1 MTLQI
6 LSFYPIDHETLAP
19 VPNVTESEYFSKI
32 LEKDE
37 TPVITDLQGVHLKV
51 LTGHRGTVLYCAGDV
66 TVYRVNPTTYGGNG
80 MYAVPSPG
88 TEETV
93 EISTAHGRF
102 RGRLC
107 SVQMTCKCSDCTSRV
122 TRSWDRAC
130 TTTKRGYKTRNLSW
144 GQSVVSTNHERP
156 AC

>member
-6 LSFYPIDHETLAP
+6 LSFYPIDEATLAP
-19 VPNVTESEYFSKI
+19 TPNVSETEYFSEI
-32 LEKDE
+32 LKKDE
-37 TPVITDLQGVHLKV
+37 TPTITSIDGVHLKV
-51 LTGHRGTVLYCAGDV
+51 MASHRGTVLYCAGDV

-102 RGRLC
+102 RG
-107 SVQMTCKCSDCTSRV
+107 QAMFCSDDV
-122 TRSWDRAC
+122 
-130 TTTKRGYKTRNLSW
+130 
-144 GQSVVSTNHERP
+144 
-156 AC
+156 